1 METRKVM
8 DVSEFDFDPFSV
20 DPYGGTWIIMMSLVL
35 LVIAAALSRVT
46 SLGLEKDLAIAAV
59 RGGVQIMA
67 MGVVIFFV
75 FQLRDFLLWTVVL
88 AFIASMLSV
97 ASYTSGKRAKELPQ
111 PINASFMGIALAT
124 VVTLG
129 TMLVFKVLPTRPE
142 FVIPIAGM
150 VVGNSMNATSLAL
163 NRLVSEVRGQRS
175 KIEARLLLGA
185 DAETALQPHVRT
197 SVRSALIPTVDSL
210 KTLGIVFIPGG
221 MTGMLMGGVDPIWA
235 AQYQLVIFF
244 MIFCSGTI
252 ATTIS
257 TILAQRQLSSDGV
270 TLIDLPEE
278 VAS

>member
-1 METRKVM
+1 MHVN
-8 DVSEFDFDPFSV
+8 DFDFDPFSFEL
-20 DPYGGTWIIMMSLVL
+20 YGGLWIILMSLVL
-35 LVIAAALSRVT
+35 LVIAAALSRMR
-46 SLGLEKDLAIAAV
+46 SLGLEKDLAIAAI
-59 RGGVQIMA
+59 RGGIQIMA
-67 MGVVIFFV
+67 MGFVLFLV
-75 FQLRDFLLWTVVL
+75 FQLEDLLLWTVVL
-88 AFIASMLSV
+88 AFIASMVSV

-129 TMLVFKVLPTRPE
+129 TMLALRVLPTRPE

-150 VVGNSMNATSLAL
+150 VVGNSMNSTSLAL
-163 NRLVSEVRGQRS
+163 NRLVSEVRSHRP

-185 DAETALQPHVRT
+185 DAETALHPHVRS

-252 ATTIS
+252 ATTVS
-257 TILAQRQLSSDGV
+257 TLLAMRQLSSNGV

-278 VAS
+278 ATS

>member
-1 METRKVM
+1 MHVN
-8 DVSEFDFDPFSV
+8 DFDFDPFSFE
-20 DPYGGTWIIMMSLVL
+20 PYGGLWILLMSLVL
-35 LVIAAALSRVT
+35 LVIAAALSRMR
-46 SLGLEKDLAIAAV
+46 SLGLEKDLAIAAI
-59 RGGVQIMA
+59 RGGIQIMA
-67 MGVVIFFV
+67 MGFVVFLV
-75 FQLRDFLLWTVVL
+75 FQLEDLLLWTVVL
-88 AFIASMLSV
+88 AFIATMVSV
-97 ASYTSGKRAKELPQ
+97 ASYTSGKRAKELPR

-129 TMLVFKVLPTRPE
+129 TMLALGVLPTRPE

-150 VVGNSMNATSLAL
+150 VVGNSMNSTSLAL
-163 NRLVSEVRGQRS
+163 NRLVSEVRGHRS

-185 DAETALQPHVRT
+185 DAETALHPHVRS

-252 ATTIS
+252 ATTVS
-257 TILAQRQLSSDGV
+257 TLLAMRQLSSDGV
-270 TLIDLPEE
+270 TLIDLPDEA
-278 VAS
+278 AS

>member
-1 METRKVM
+1 MHVN
-8 DVSEFDFDPFSV
+8 DFDFDPLSFE
-20 DPYGGTWIIMMSLVL
+20 PYGGLWILLMSVVL
-35 LVIAAALSRVT
+35 LIIAAALSRMR
-46 SLGLEKDLAIAAV
+46 SLGLEKDLAIAAI
-59 RGGVQIMA
+59 RGGIQIMA
-67 MGVVIFFV
+67 MGFVVFAIFK
-75 FQLRDFLLWTVVL
+75 LEDLLLWTVVM
-88 AFIASMLSV
+88 AFIATMVSV

-111 PINASFMGIALAT
+111 PFNASFMGIALAT

-129 TMLVFKVLPTRPE
+129 TMLALGVLPTRPE

-150 VVGNSMNATSLAL
+150 VVGNSMNSTSLAL
-163 NRLVSEVRGQRS
+163 NRLVAEVRGHRP

-210 KTLGIVFIPGG
+210 KSLGIVFIPGG

-235 AQYQLVIFF
+235 AQYQLVIYF

-252 ATTIS
+252 ATTVS
-257 TILAQRQLSSDGV
+257 TLLAMRQLSSGGV

-278 VAS
+278 ATS